1 MAGIPQTVGEMFPS
15 KWLTVNDLSKP
26 VQVTIERVE
35 VKEFDDLHSGEK
47 VHKPVIHFTGA
58 KKALIGNKTQCLQL
72 AQVCGSQRFA
82 EWVGRAVVLSPG
94 LARNKKPTI
103 IVSAPAAKTY
113 PKPTPNQPENGPQSG
128 QKQAETGEKAG

>member
-1 MAGIPQTVGEMFPS
+1 MAAIPQTVSEVYPS
-15 KWLTVNDLSKP
+15 KWLTCTDLSKP
-26 VQVTIERVE
+26 VQVTIASVE
-35 VKEFDDLHSGEK
+35 VREFDDPHSGEK

-72 AQVCGSQRFA
+72 AQVCGSERFA
-82 EWVGRAVVLSPG
+82 EWAGRAVVLSPG

-113 PKPTPNQPENGPQSG
+113 PKPIQNQPENGPQAG